1 MDPNHLT
8 GQGHPQDIDL
18 VSLAKQLSENEKK
31 TSWRSL
37 QELAESDDFEE
48 YLQKEFPRQGQAMN
62 LLNRRD
68 FLKLLAASL
77 SLAGLSACAPR
88 SAEKI
93 VPYVNAPPEI
103 TSGEDLYYATAMEI
117 DGFARGLLV
126 KSTMGRPIKVEGNPE
141 HPASLGA
148 TDAFG
153 QAALLSLYDPD
164 RAKVVRNQGRISTW
178 EAFQSVLLQASN
190 DLASKQGAGLR
201 VLSGPATSPTLASQM
216 TTLLEK
222 FPQARWHQHTP
233 VSRDNIYRS
242 TQMAFGER
250 LNPVYHFEGANVILS
265 IDSDFTLRE
274 PGALRYVHD
283 FMQKRRVSNGASEM
297 NRLYVIETSLTN
309 TGALADH
316 RMELHPAQVE
326 AFVTALAGQ
335 LGVSDVN
342 GQSPVSTEWMSALID
357 DLKAK
362 MGTSLVIV
370 GEQQPPLVHA
380 LGFAINSILGNIGQ
394 TVTFTQPVEVMPQN
408 SGNLVD
414 LVGELNNGQVDVLLV
429 LDQNPVYDAPANLD
443 FPDAYQKAGL
453 SVYLGAYS
461 DETAELSDWHI
472 PAAHFLESWGDTRAY
487 DGTVSIVQPL
497 IEPLYN
503 GKTPY
508 EIMAVMLGQPQASNY
523 DIVYAFWQGQT
534 NSEDLSITGTPT
546 TSLGG
551 ETPAPK
557 KGASPSGVPMPGFDF
572 QSAWEASLKSG
583 IVVGTALPSVDVSL
597 SLNLES
603 TNQSSVDTS
612 QPYLVFEP
620 DPTIW
625 DGRWANNGWLQELPK
640 RLTKLT
646 WDNAAIISPTL
657 ATQMGLNDEDVVQ
670 LQFGEHSVTAPIYIL
685 PGQPEKAVTIHL
697 GYGRKQGGEVLKE
710 HGFNAYQLRTSD
722 SPWFGYGLGIQK
734 TVKKY
739 SLATTQHHQSMDG
752 RDLARSGNLQEYL
765 QNQKMFQNPEGVQP
779 SLYPPFEYNRNKW
792 GMSINLNACIGCNA
806 CVIACQAENNI
817 PVVGK
822 EQVLAG
828 REMHWL
834 RIDRYFEGN
843 DLNKP
848 DVLFQPVPCMQ
859 CEDAPCEPVCPVEAT
874 QHDEEG
880 INEMIYNRCIGTR
893 FCSNNCPYKVRRF
906 NFLQFSD
913 LETESLKMLN
923 NPDVTVRFR
932 GVMEKCTYCIQRITK
947 VRIQSEIEGR
957 EIGAGEIRTAC
968 QQACPTDAI
977 VFGDLNNENSQV
989 VQLKNDPRDYN
1000 ILEELGTRPRTSY
1013 LAKLR
1018 NPNPS
1023 LQKLEG

>member
-1 MDPNHLT
+1 MDPKNPPEQNHS
-8 GQGHPQDIDL
+8 DSIDL
-18 VSLAKQLSENEKK
+18 VSIAKQITEGEKK

-37 QELAESDDFEE
+37 QELADSDDFEE
-48 YLQKEFPRQGQAMN
+48 HLRKEFPRQGQALD

-77 SLAGLSACAPR
+77 SLAGLSACAPQ
-88 SAEKI
+88 SANKI

-126 KSTMGRPIKVEGNPE
+126 KSTMGRPIKAEGNPE

-148 TDAFG
+148 TDPFG
-153 QAALLSLYDPD
+153 QAALLSLYDPY

-178 EAFQSVLLQASN
+178 EAFQSVLLKTSN
-190 DLASKQGAGLR
+190 DLASKSGSGLR
-201 VLSGPATSPTLASQM
+201 VLSGPVTSPTLASQM
-216 TTLLEK
+216 TVLLEK
-222 FPQARWHQHTP
+222 FPQARWHQYAP
-233 VSRDNIYRS
+233 VSRDNIYQG
-242 TQMAFGER
+242 TQMAFGEK
-250 LNPVYHFEGANVILS
+250 LNPVYRFDVANVILS

-274 PGALRYVHD
+274 PGALRYAHD
-283 FMQKRRVSNGASEM
+283 FMQKRRVVTGATEM
-297 NRLYVIETSLTN
+297 NRLYAIETSLTN

-316 RMELHPAQVE
+316 RIKSYPAQVE
-326 AFVTALAGQ
+326 AFVSALAQQ
-335 LGVSDVN
+335 LGVSGAN
-342 GQSPVSTEWMSALID
+342 GQSHFPAEWMSALVD
-357 DLKAK
+357 DLQANAGKC
-362 MGTSLVIV
+362 LVIV
-370 GEQQPPLVHA
+370 GEQQPPLIHA
-380 LGFAINSILGNIGQ
+380 LGFAINEILGNIGRS
-394 TVTFTQPVEVMPQN
+394 VYFTEHPEAEPKN
-408 SGNLVD
+408 GGNLVD
-414 LVGELNNGQVDVLLV
+414 LVGDLNNGQVDVLLV
-429 LDQNPVYDAPANLD
+429 LEQNPVYDAPADLD
-443 FPDAYQKAGL
+443 FSSAYQKADL
-453 SVYLGAYS
+453 SIYLGAYA
-461 DETAELSDWHI
+461 DETAELSNWHI

-503 GKTPY
+503 GKTAY
-508 EIMAVMLGQPQASNY
+508 ELLSVMLGNPQTSNY
-523 DIVYAFWQGQT
+523 DIVHDFWQERKNFGI
-534 NSEDLSITGTPT
+534 SSVTGTPT
-546 TSLGG
+546 ASPGSETS
-551 ETPAPK
+551 TPTTEAP
-557 KGASPSGVPMPGFDF
+557 PSGVPLRGTDF
-572 QSAWEASLKSG
+572 QTMWESSLKSG
-583 IVVGTALPSVDVSL
+583 FVDGTVLPSVDVSL
-597 SLNLES
+597 ALNLES
-603 TNQSSVDTS
+603 TNQPSVDPS

-657 ATQMGLNDEDVVQ
+657 ATQMGLNDEDMVQ
-670 LQFGEHSVTAPIYIL
+670 LQVGERSVMAPIYIL

-697 GYGRKQGGEVLKE
+697 GYGRQQGGEVLKD

-722 SPWFGYGLGIQK
+722 DSWFGYGLSIQK
-734 TVKKY
+734 TGKKY
-739 SLATTQHHQSMDG
+739 SLATTQHHQSMAG
-752 RDLARSGNLQEYL
+752 RDLARSGNFQDYL
-765 QNQKMFQNPEGVQP
+765 QNQEMFQNPTGEQP
-779 SLYPPFEYNRNKW
+779 SLYPPFEYNLNKW

-880 INEMIYNRCIGTR
+880 INEMVYNRCIGTR

-913 LETESLKMLN
+913 LETNSLKMLN
-923 NPDVTVRFR
+923 NPDVTV
-932 GVMEKCTYCIQRITK
+932 
-947 VRIQSEIEGR
+947 
-957 EIGAGEIRTAC
+957 
-968 QQACPTDAI
+968 
-977 VFGDLNNENSQV
+977 
-989 VQLKNDPRDYN
+989 
-1000 ILEELGTRPRTSY
+1000 
-1013 LAKLR
+1013 
-1018 NPNPS
+1018 
-1023 LQKLEG
+1023 